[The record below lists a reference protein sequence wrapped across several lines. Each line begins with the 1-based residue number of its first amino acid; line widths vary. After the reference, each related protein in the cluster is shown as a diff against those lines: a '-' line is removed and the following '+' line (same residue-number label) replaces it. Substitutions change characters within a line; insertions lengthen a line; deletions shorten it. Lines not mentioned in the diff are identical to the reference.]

1 MRSSLSYDNNRTK
14 KKRIFKMRLT
24 LKNTPRQVELI
35 RAMGSKNQ
43 IVAREAAE
51 AFAAFIGPVVQQ
63 VIYQAGTASAIYT
76 DAPFD
81 EDDSPSYPLDLYY
94 NEGANFVTV
103 WSQSAAGG
111 LPSSHVEGLE
121 EMKISTYR
129 LDSAVSFNKRYA
141 RRARLDVVSKAI
153 ERMANEVLVK
163 QERNAW
169 AVILK
174 ALAEASTKDGGG
186 GSPWQHVVK
195 SPDSTSV
202 FQLARLNEIMTRMRR
217 INESYAGGT
226 PANPYSKGL
235 TDLYLSPER
244 MADIRGFAYNAV
256 GGNTTDATKGYGGE
270 MTDLPESAREDIYR
284 NAGASAIFGVSL
296 HEMNEFGVNKK
307 YNTLFGTMA
316 GATSYTEADG
326 TGGETFA
333 TATDEIIVGIDNSKG
348 SFVRPIARHAETG
361 STFQALPDDQYNITR
376 ADKAGFYGALEEGRV
391 CLDSRAIVGSFL
403 DGDA

>member
-1 MRSSLSYDNNRTK
+1 MK
-14 KKRIFKMRLT
+14 LT
-24 LKNTPRQVELI
+24 LKNTPEQVELI

-63 VIYQAGTASAIYT
+63 VIYQAGTASGIYT

-81 EDDSPSYPLDLYY
+81 EDDNPSYPLDLYY

-169 AVILK
+169 SVILK
-174 ALAEASTKDGGG
+174 ALAEGSTKQGDGT
-186 GSPWQHVVK
+186 SPIKHVVK
-195 SPDSTSV
+195 GPDSSGT

-226 PANPYSKGL
+226 PANPYAKGL

-256 GGNTTDATKGYGGE
+256 GGNTTAAGDEYGGA
-270 MTDLPESAREDIYR
+270 MTDLPESAREEIFR
-284 NAGASAIFGVSL
+284 NAGAAEIFGVAL
-296 HEMNEFGVNKK
+296 HEMNEFGVGKK
-307 YNTLFGTMA
+307 YNALFNTLADGVT
-316 GATSYTEADG
+316 YLEADG
-326 TGGETFA
+326 TGGETFGA
-333 TATDEIIVGIDNSKG
+333 ADEIIVGIDNSKG
-348 SFVRPIARHAETG
+348 SFVRPIARNAETG

-403 DGDA
+403 DNDA